1 MPEKETGEMI
11 LGLLSIEALYLQQGP
26 PSPPGRVRRRAFR
39 ERETPSRKKAG
50 QASVHCPPWPERRA
64 EKCSWRAGGSGKGGM
79 KPLGK
84 HGPLYAK
91 RFGGVGATFT

>member
-1 MPEKETGEMI
+1 MLMG
-11 LGLLSIEALYLQQGP
+11 G
-26 PSPPGRVRRRAFR
+26 
-39 ERETPSRKKAG
+39 
-50 QASVHCPPWPERRA
+50 
-64 EKCSWRAGGSGKGGM
+64 AGGSGKGGVM